1 MESVIVLT
9 RNFLSLYSY
18 RKILL
23 PFAVRYL
30 EGEIVMAPA
39 STQSRSVFTSLGE
52 ATTMRSNSTLRMK
65 GVLSD
70 QLRPNDGPNCAL
82 RNELMGPT
90 SSMELR
96 WPRSLEGTRQIA
108 QHHRSAQ
115 RHLRG

>member
-1 MESVIVLT
+1 MESVIVLI

-82 RNELMGPT
+82 RNEL
-90 SSMELR
+90 
-96 WPRSLEGTRQIA
+96 I
-108 QHHRSAQ
+108 
-115 RHLRG
+115 